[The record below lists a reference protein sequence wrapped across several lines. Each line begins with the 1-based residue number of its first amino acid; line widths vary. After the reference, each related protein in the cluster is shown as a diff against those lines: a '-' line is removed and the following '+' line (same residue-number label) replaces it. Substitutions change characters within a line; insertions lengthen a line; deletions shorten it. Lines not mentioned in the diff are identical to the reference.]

1 MRATKPMIASLI
13 GTEISKIM
21 DSIPDSYENSEA
33 MKEFLA
39 NIQATIPVLRKYIKE
54 IEKLN
59 KEELAKQYL
68 KAAKELK
75 SNPEY
80 NGPLVAKIGW

>member
-21 DSIPDSYENSEA
+21 DSIPDSYEDSEA

-39 NIQATIPVLRKYIKE
+39 NIQATLPILRKYIKE

-75 SNPEY
+75 SNGEY
-80 NGPLVAKIGW
+80 TGPMVAKIG